1 MTGATTATLSRDA
14 LYIDGEWRRPSGAGG
29 IDVHEAATEEVLAT
43 VPAADAADVEAAVTA
58 ARAAFPAWSQ
68 TPAGERA
75 AVLRR
80 LADGLEARG
89 DELATVMA
97 REVGTPIAVAN
108 RVQVGLGVA
117 VFRSMADLVEQF
129 PAEERLGSSL
139 VLRVPA
145 GVVGAIT
152 PWNYPLYQLA
162 AKVGPALAA
171 GCTTVVKPSS
181 VAPLAAYA
189 VAEVAH
195 ALGLPPGVL
204 NVVTGRGAEAGEVLV
219 QHPEVDLVS
228 LTGSTSA
235 GARVA
240 ALAAPGIKR
249 LALELGGKSAFVLC
263 PDADLEAALD
273 AAVRTAFV
281 NNGQTCAATTRLI
294 VTRDRLAEVEDR
306 LADAVGAMA
315 VGDPL
320 DPATQVGPVASAG
333 QYRSIQGYL
342 DGAADQGTVLV
353 GGPGRAEGH
362 DRGWFVRPTVVSRL
376 DNSAR
381 IAQEEIF
388 GPVLA
393 VIPVDDV
400 DAAVRVANDSDYGLS
415 GAVWA
420 GDVEGAVAVA
430 RRLRTGQVSV
440 NGGRFNVL
448 APFGGFRKSGV
459 GRELGPHGLAEYFEM
474 VSLQLPGEARG
485 TTSEIVA

>member
-1 MTGATTATLSRDA
+1 MTRAASATLSRDV
-14 LYIDGEWRRPSGAGG
+14 LYIGGEWRRASGAGA
-29 IDVHEAATEEVLAT
+29 IVVHEAATEEVLAS
-43 VPAADAADVEAAVTA
+43 VPAADAADVEAAVAA
-58 ARAAFPAWSQ
+58 ARDAFPAWSR
-68 TPAGERA
+68 TPVAERA
-75 AVLRR
+75 AMLRG
-80 LADGLEARG
+80 LADGLDSRAA
-89 DELATVMA
+89 ELATVMA
-97 REVGTPIAVAN
+97 REVGTPIATAQ

-117 VFRSMADLVEQF
+117 VLRSMADLAAQL
-129 PAEERLGSSL
+129 PAEEHLGNSL
-139 VLRVPA
+139 VLRVAA

-171 GCTTVVKPSS
+171 GCTCVVKPSS

-189 VAEVAH
+189 VAEVVH
-195 ALGLPPGVL
+195 DLGLPPGVL
-204 NVVTGRGAEAGEVLV
+204 NIVTGRGAEAGEVLV
-219 QHPEVDLVS
+219 QHPDVDLVS

-263 PDADLEAALD
+263 PGADLGPALD

-281 NNGQTCAATTRLI
+281 NNGQTCAATTRLLAPRAQLAEI
-294 VTRDRLAEVEDR
+294 EDRLAE
-306 LADAVGAMA
+306 AVGAMA

-320 DPATQVGPVASAG
+320 DQATQIGPVASAA

-353 GGPGRAEGH
+353 GGPGRAEGQE
-362 DRGWFVRPTVVSRL
+362 RGWFVRPTVVSRL
-376 DNSAR
+376 DPGAR

-393 VIPVDDV
+393 VIAVDDV
-400 DAAVRVANDSDYGLS
+400 DEAVRVANDSDYGLS

-420 GDVEGAVAVA
+420 GNVAEAVAVA

-448 APFGGFRKSGV
+448 APFGGFKRSGV
-459 GRELGPHGLAEYFEM
+459 GRELGPHGLAEYFELI
-474 VSLQLPGEARG
+474 SLQLPGEARG